1 MEKNVNKA
9 AEGSAPRWLGQFAGA
24 VKKKWAG
31 FSEIVTHGNF
41 RVACSMFLMGTGQM
55 MYKQWAKGAL
65 YLLIQA
71 GFFAYFIL
79 AGAADLF
86 GLFTLGTVE
95 ANPWYGIEGDD
106 SVLMLITGIL
116 SVIMLILYLAL
127 YAANVKGT
135 YEAQKRVE
143 AGKRPFTFLEDFK
156 QLFDQKFYKTVLFL
170 PVLGVSVFSIL
181 PIVFMILIA
190 FTNYGGDI
198 VPPRLVDWVGFE
210 NFGKLVAVGEYAT
223 TFFKIFGWNILWAV
237 LSTGINYFGGLALA
251 LLLNKSCVKGKVFWR
266 FFPILAYAIP
276 GFITM
281 LGFKFMFANGGP
293 VNYYITQGGG
303 DAIFFFGANSTWPAR
318 FIGLMVNAWISIPS
332 SMLLATG
339 ILSNANKDQYE
350 AAKIDGANAFQ
361 QFRYLTLPFVVFAT
375 TPVILSQFIGNFN
388 NFGVFYFLRSDV
400 AESAG
405 YVLANDTD
413 LLINWLY
420 KMSIDNNYYS
430 IGAAISLI
438 IFLITSVISL
448 VVYIFSPSYRQEET
462 YRGKKAKASKQAAPS
477 VPGSPTFSSSRS
489 PCSFSSRACGSS
501 SRPSRIR
508 ARSIRSKGFSPKR
521 SASATIKIC
530 SPIRRCIT
538 TPNGSGIPC
547 SWRS

>member
-1 MEKNVNKA
+1 MEKNVNKAAEGSDVKKA

-41 RVACSMFLMGTGQM
+41 RVACSMFLMGT
-55 MYKQWAKGAL
+55 
-65 YLLIQA
+65 
-71 GFFAYFIL
+71 
-79 AGAADLF
+79 ADLF

-135 YEAQKRVE
+135 YETQKRVE
-143 AGKRPFTFLEDFK
+143 AGKRPFPFLEDIK

-303 DAIFFFGANSTWPAR
+303 DAVFFFGANSTWPAR

-361 QFRYLTLPFVVFAT
+361 QFGMCLPT
-375 TPVILSQFIGNFN
+375 T
-388 NFGVFYFLRSDV
+388 
-400 AESAG
+400 
-405 YVLANDTD
+405 
-413 LLINWLY
+413 
-420 KMSIDNNYYS
+420 
-430 IGAAISLI
+430 
-438 IFLITSVISL
+438 
-448 VVYIFSPSYRQEET
+448 
-462 YRGKKAKASKQAAPS
+462 
-477 VPGSPTFSSSRS
+477 PTFSSTGCIR
-489 PCSFSSRACGSS
+489 C
-501 SRPSRIR
+501 PSTTTITPS
-508 ARSIRSKGFSPKR
+508 ARR
-521 SASATIKIC
+521 SASSSSS
-530 SPIRRCIT
+530 SPR
-538 TPNGSGIPC
+538 
-547 SWRS
+547 

>member
-1 MEKNVNKA
+1 
-9 AEGSAPRWLGQFAGA
+9 
-24 VKKKWAG
+24 
-31 FSEIVTHGNF
+31 
-41 RVACSMFLMGTGQM
+41 MFLMGTGQM

-71 GFFAYFIL
+71 GSFAYFIL
-79 AGAADLF
+79 VGAADLF

-135 YEAQKRVE
+135 YETQKRVE
-143 AGKRPFTFLEDFK
+143 AGKRPFTFLEDVK
-156 QLFDQKFYKTVLFL
+156 QLFDQKFYKTVLF
-170 PVLGVSVFSIL
+170 
-181 PIVFMILIA
+181 
-190 FTNYGGDI
+190 I

-293 VNYYITQGGG
+293 INYYITQGGG

-350 AAKIDGANAFQ
+350 AAATSTTSASFTSFGATWRN
-361 QFRYLTLPFVVFAT
+361 RRGMCLPT
-375 TPVILSQFIGNFN
+375 T
-388 NFGVFYFLRSDV
+388 
-400 AESAG
+400 
-405 YVLANDTD
+405 
-413 LLINWLY
+413 
-420 KMSIDNNYYS
+420 
-430 IGAAISLI
+430 
-438 IFLITSVISL
+438 
-448 VVYIFSPSYRQEET
+448 
-462 YRGKKAKASKQAAPS
+462 
-477 VPGSPTFSSSRS
+477 PTFSSTGCIR
-489 PCSFSSRACGSS
+489 C
-501 SRPSRIR
+501 PSTTTITPS
-508 ARSIRSKGFSPKR
+508 ARR
-521 SASATIKIC
+521 SASSSSS
-530 SPIRRCIT
+530 SPR
-538 TPNGSGIPC
+538 
-547 SWRS
+547 